1 MSDVLLALVAL
12 PLAATPLI
20 YLLGRAL
27 PGWPAAPRVGA
38 LAALTGMA
46 ALFAALLLDTPDG
59 GAIEAALGAVT
70 LRMDALGA
78 LFAALALAAGLV
90 TAIYAGPYIARETGL
105 NKFYALLTALVG
117 ALIGVASSGDLFNL
131 WVWFEVVVTSSYL
144 LVMFYRDDGP
154 ALEAG
159 VKYLAQSA
167 AGTGLALLG
176 IALVLAQ
183 AGTLSLAGIAA
194 APVAPEAALAAGALF
209 VVAFGIKVGLVP
221 LHTWLPDVYTRSPGP
236 VSALL
241 AAVVGKAGL
250 IAMLRALAALHGEAA
265 SWGLVLLALGTLSIF
280 AGNLL
285 ALRQREV
292 KRLLA
297 YSSVSQIGFILLGL
311 GIGVYAGQA
320 AGIQGGLLHLLNH
333 GIMKGLAFLA
343 AGALVYAV
351 SAQRGDRT
359 PLLLDDLRGVGR
371 RCPLVALALTLA
383 LLSLAGIP
391 PLAGFMSKWQIFAA
405 GLAVRSGLIDALVIF
420 AALNSVLSLVYYLP
434 VINMLYRSD
443 GGQPA
448 AADAAAPA
456 ALRVPLA
463 VLAGAVVLVGVWPG
477 ILTVLTEPASLQ
489 LATIFGG

>member
-1 MSDVLLALVAL
+1 MNNALLALVAL

-20 YLLGRAL
+20 YLVGRAF
-27 PGWPAAPRVGA
+27 PDRPAVPRAGA
-38 LAALTGMA
+38 LVTLAGMA
-46 ALFAALLLDTPDG
+46 ALFAVLVLGAPG
-59 GAIEAALGAVT
+59 GAAEMTLGAVL
-70 LRMDALGA
+70 LRMDALGL
-78 LFAALALAAGLV
+78 LFTALALAAGLMA
-90 TAIYAGPYIARETGL
+90 AIFAGPYLEREGGL

-117 ALIGVASSGDLFNL
+117 ALVGVACSGDLFNL
-131 WVWFEVVVTSSYL
+131 WVWFEVVVTASYL

-154 ALEAG
+154 SLEAG

-176 IALVLAQ
+176 VALVLAQ
-183 AGTLSLAGIAA
+183 TGTLDLAGIAA
-194 APVAPEAALAAGALF
+194 APLESGAALAAGALF

-221 LHTWLPDVYTRSPGP
+221 LHTWLPDTYTRSPGP

-250 IAMLRALAALHGEAA
+250 IAMLRALAALHGEAV
-265 SWGLVLLALGTLSIF
+265 SWGLALMALGALSIF

-311 GIGVYAGQA
+311 GIGVYAGRA
-320 AGIQGGLLHLLNH
+320 AGIEGGLLHLLNH

-343 AGALVYAV
+343 AGALVYTL
-351 SAQRGDRT
+351 SAQRGDRV
-359 PLLLDDLRGVGR
+359 PLLIDNLAGAGR

-383 LLSLAGIP
+383 LLSLAGMP

-405 GLAVRSGLIDALVIF
+405 GLDVRSGLTDALVIF
-420 AALNSVLSLVYYLP
+420 AALNSVLSLAYYLP
-434 VINMLYRSD
+434 VVNALFRPAAER
-443 GGQPA
+443 PA
-448 AADAAAPA
+448 AAGAAALPL
-456 ALRVPLA
+456 ALRVPVAL
-463 VLAGAVVLVGVWPG
+463 LAGATVLVGVWPG
-477 ILTVLTEPASLQ
+477 VLTALTGPASLQ
-489 LATIFGG
+489 LAAIFGG